1 MSSIVGAAAVP
12 HTPFFPMKVAH
23 EGDQSAVGAQYG
35 RVRTMLEQTQP
46 DLVVLFDSDHVN
58 TFFLDN
64 LPTFAV
70 GVARRTSGPND
81 LTEGLPFYDVPV
93 DEVAGRLI
101 HAVGVNDGFDLS
113 VTQEFTVDHSVLVP
127 LHFLTPGMTTPVVP
141 VFING
146 LVPPVPRS
154 QRAFGLGQAVA
165 RAVAGLPG
173 DRRVA
178 VVSSGTVS
186 HEIGGP
192 RVRADAP
199 FGVPDPSWVERV
211 MGLLEAGDPEA
222 LVAEATTERMF
233 QAGDVA
239 AELLNLIAVLGAIG
253 SAGAPDHLEPDMELG
268 HLFAAWKDVQS

>member
-12 HTPFFPMKVAH
+12 HTPFFPMKAAR
-23 EGDQSAVGAQYG
+23 EGDQSAVGAQYA
-35 RVRTMLEQTQP
+35 RVRTMLERTRP
-46 DLVVLFDSDHVN
+46 DLIVLFDSDHVN

-81 LTEGLPFYDVPV
+81 LTDGLPAYDVPG
-93 DEVAGRLI
+93 DEAAGRLI

-165 RAVAGLPG
+165 RAVAELPG

-199 FGVPDPSWVERV
+199 FSVPDPSWVERV
-211 MGLLEAGDPEA
+211 IALLKAGDPEA

-253 SAGAPDHLEPDMELG
+253 SAGAPDHIEPDMGLG
-268 HLFAAWKDVQS
+268 HLFAAWESVES